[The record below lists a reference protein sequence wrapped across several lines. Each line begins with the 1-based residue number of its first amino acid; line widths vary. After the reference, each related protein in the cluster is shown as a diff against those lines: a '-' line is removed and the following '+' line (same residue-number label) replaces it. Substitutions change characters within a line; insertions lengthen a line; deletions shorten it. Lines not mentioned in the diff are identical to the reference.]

1 MNHRF
6 AAVRRML
13 GWRGFRYPLTA
24 GARLRRRAY
33 ARAMPPHLQKL
44 RMQRAADKRER
55 KNDTRLRNFWKQER
69 YLLWR

>member
-6 AAVRRML
+6 AAVRRVM
-13 GWRGFRYPLTA
+13 GWRGFRYPLKP
-24 GARLRRRAY
+24 GARHRRRAC
-33 ARAMPPHLQKL
+33 ARAVPPHLQKL